1 MPQLVITHPSHDERR
16 VDLVDDEYVL
26 GRDPQVA
33 IPLRDRKVSRRHARV
48 FRRGGSY
55 YIEDLGSVNG
65 VLLGGQP
72 VNGARKMNP
81 GVELDVGGFGVKLI
95 SDDNARESVTFTLT
109 GRVPPVRDQVF
120 MLPVGELEVGRVE
133 GAAIVI
139 PDVSVSRT
147 HALLTVDLGSVIV
160 EDLSSS
166 NGTFVNGVK
175 VGRRELKPGD
185 QVRFGNIDFKFGRAG
200 KVSLAKAKQVYM
212 GFANSDS
219 TVKLAGGIGGLA
231 LVLLITVVAIAW
243 SRASQNTPAGMAP
256 AEAAYGRMVEDG
268 LLRGREELDRG
279 RWDEATKAFTQVL
292 DGDPVNLA
300 AHDGLATVDQGREST
315 RALDQARTALNQNRP
330 RLALDLADSIPLRSP
345 IGKEAAGVAASART
359 LLATDAY
366 NAAQGMCSDRQWV
379 RCREKVIE
387 HLRYKP
393 ESVSGKA
400 LLGEVEESMRNAKM
414 RFTPWQPPQTPEEL
428 ALQARYPDAEVREIV
443 LAYMSGDVSTAIEK
457 ARAQSGREAASR
469 LLSSLVEIQRTRD
482 AAEQAAAAA
491 ESQRVVRLLERALAI
506 DATIMPASQSSTVS
520 SNLQRKIASEL
531 YDLGENAQTRGDIQE
546 AFLHWY
552 KALSYAPDNE
562 TVIRAVNKLE
572 TQAAEMLARADG
584 NDPASCSRLQTAMTI
599 TRPDSSVHL
608 AAKSKHNNCH

>member
-72 VNGARKMNP
+72 LNGARKMNP
-81 GVELDVGGFGVKLI
+81 GVELDVGGFGVKLL
-95 SDDNARESVTFTLT
+95 SDNAREQVTFTLT

-120 MLPVGELEVGRVE
+120 MLPIGELEVGRVE

-147 HALLTVDLGSVIV
+147 HAVLTVEPGSVIV

-175 VGRRELKPGD
+175 VGRRELKAGD
-185 QVRFGNIDFKFGRAG
+185 TVRFGNIDFKFGRAG
-200 KVSLAKAKQVYM
+200 RVSFARAKQYWQ

-219 TVKLAGGIGGLA
+219 TVKLAAGIGGLSM
-231 LVLLITVVAIAW
+231 VLLVVVVIIAAKNT
-243 SRASQNTPAGMAP
+243 SARAPDGMSP

-268 LLRGREELDRG
+268 LLRGREEAGRG
-279 RWDEATKAFTQVL
+279 HWEEAAKAFNQVL

-300 AHDGLATVDQGREST
+300 AHDGLASIDQGRDST
-315 RALDQARTALNQNRP
+315 KALEQARTALNQNRP

-345 IGKEAAGVAASART
+345 IGKEAVGVAASART

-366 NAAQGMCSDRQWV
+366 NSAQGLCRDRQWV

-400 LLGEVEESMRNAKM
+400 LLGEVESSMRDAKM
-414 RFTPWQPPQTPEEL
+414 RFTPYQPPQTPEEL

-443 LAYMSGDVSTAIEK
+443 LSYMGGDVSTAIER
-457 ARAQSGREAASR
+457 ARAQSGREAVSR

-482 AAEQAAAAA
+482 AAEQAAAAS
-491 ESQRVVRLLERALAI
+491 ESQRVVRLLEHCLAI

-531 YDLGENAQTRGDIQE
+531 YDLGENAQIRGDKQE

-552 KALSYAPDNE
+552 KAQSYAPDNE
-562 TVIRAVNKLE
+562 TVIRALNRLE
-572 TQAAEMLARADG
+572 TEAAEVLARADG
-584 NDPASCSRLQTAMTI
+584 KDPASCARLQTVLTV
-599 TRPDSSVHL
+599 TKPDSSVHL
-608 AAKSKHNNCH
+608 AAKSKLNECR

>member
-1 MPQLVITHPSHDERR
+1 MPQLVITHPSHEERR

-72 VNGARKMNP
+72 ISGARKMNP
-81 GVELDVGGFGVKLI
+81 GVELDVGGFGVKLL
-95 SDDNARESVTFTLT
+95 SDNAREAVTFTLT

-147 HALLTVDLGSVIV
+147 HALLTVEPGSVIV

-175 VGRRELKPGD
+175 VGRRELKAGD
-185 QVRFGNIDFKFGRAG
+185 TVRFGNIDFKFGRAG
-200 KVSLAKAKQVYM
+200 RVSFARAKQVWT
-212 GFANSDS
+212 GFAHSDS
-219 TVKLAGGIGGLA
+219 TVKLAAGIGGLS
-231 LVLLITVVAIAW
+231 LVLLIVVVVIAA
-243 SRASQNTPAGMAP
+243 SHAGPRAPEGMSP

-279 RWDEATKAFTQVL
+279 HWEEATKAFTQVL

-300 AHDGLATVDQGREST
+300 AHDGLSSVDQGRESS
-315 RALDQARTALNQNRP
+315 RALEQARTALNQNRP
-330 RLALDLADSIPLRSP
+330 RLALDLADSIPLRSA
-345 IGKEAAGVAASART
+345 IGKDAAGVAASART

-366 NAAQGMCSDRQWV
+366 NAAQALCRDRQWL

-400 LLGEVEESMRNAKM
+400 LLGEVEESMRGAKM
-414 RFTPWQPPQTPEEL
+414 RFSPWQPPQTPEEL
-428 ALQARYPDAEVREIV
+428 ALQARYPDGEVREIV

-457 ARAQSGREAASR
+457 ARGQSGREAVSR
-469 LLSSLVEIQRTRD
+469 LLSALVEIQRTRD
-482 AAEQAAAAA
+482 AAEQAAAAG

-531 YDLGENAQTRGDIQE
+531 FDLGENAQLRGDNQE
-546 AFLHWY
+546 AFVHWF
-552 KALSYAPDNE
+552 KAQSFAPDNE
-562 TVIRAVNKLE
+562 TILRALNKLE

-584 NDPASCSRLQTAMTI
+584 SDPLSCSRLQTAMSI
-599 TRPDSSVHL
+599 TKPDSSVHL
-608 AAKSKHNNCH
+608 AAKSKHNECR